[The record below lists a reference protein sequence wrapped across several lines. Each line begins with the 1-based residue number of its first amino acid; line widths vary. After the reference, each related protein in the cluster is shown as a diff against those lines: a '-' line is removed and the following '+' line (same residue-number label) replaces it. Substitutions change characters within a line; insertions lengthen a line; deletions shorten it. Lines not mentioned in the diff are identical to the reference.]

1 MYMQFWKISAG
12 CRESVNG
19 TIICYITT
27 LVIVRAK
34 ILYTIAKQ
42 RFYFYNAAAAFICR
56 PNLSRKW
63 VAKMI

>member
-19 TIICYITT
+19 TIICCITT

-42 RFYFYNAAAAFICR
+42 RFYFYNGGRAY
-56 PNLSRKW
+56 LSAEF
-63 VAKMI
+63 VTEMGC